1 MLTDRYEELH
11 AQYLQ
16 ALTAY
21 HSIYIRYIKGK
32 QTNEDYSKFHRAL
45 RKLRDINTQM
55 IKEALAVSKAK
66 KVSNMDKYQE
76 QRTRNQKNDRYNST
90 D

>member
-1 MLTDRYEELH
+1 MITARYDELH

-16 ALTAY
+16 ALTEY

-32 QTNEDYSKFHRAL
+32 QKNEDYTKFHRAL

-55 IKEALAVSKAK
+55 VKEALAVSKAK
-66 KVSNMDKYQE
+66 KESNKDKYQE
-76 QRTRNQKNDRYNST
+76 QRTRYKKDVSNNST
-90 D
+90 N

>member
-1 MLTDRYEELH
+1 MITDRYEELH

-21 HSIYIRYIKGK
+21 HSIYLKYIKGK
-32 QTNEDYSKFHRAL
+32 LTNEDYRKFQRSL
-45 RKLRDINTQM
+45 RKLRTINTQLL
-55 IKEALAVSKAK
+55 KEALALSKAK
-66 KVSNMDKYQE
+66 KESNMDKYQE
-76 QRTRNQKNDRYNST
+76 QRTRYKNVRNNST